1 MISSWLHKQ
10 KAKRFLQH
18 AFKMGEMGITYSYG
32 NTSGKIYPKIQAVT
46 LKKET
51 LEYVFTLPTGMDPKL
66 ITKQQFCFRQV
77 FGERIELKGDVK
89 KFTLTVYVS
98 SVPSMV
104 RYDKEQ
110 FQEQMEN
117 KRLPI
122 VCGLDMKGKKVAYDM
137 LKYPHLL
144 IAGETGT
151 GKSTQLR
158 SILTS
163 LISTLPPERLELYLC
178 DMKRSEFH
186 IFRNV
191 KQVKAVAVNPT
202 DMLPM
207 LEYLQQELNRRGDL
221 LDAHELAHIDDLPE
235 PLPYIVLCIDEVARL
250 KKERVIMDMIEE
262 ISAVGRALGI
272 LLILSMQRPDAN
284 LLDGALKNNL
294 TVRMGFKCADL
305 INSKIIGTPG
315 SEKLPGD
322 GRMLLKL
329 DGVDNLREIQ
339 APFLPLEKAK
349 IILERYKYPTNKKPA
364 ERKYE
369 PNNNGSN
376 IIDAIFEVLD

>member
-1 MISSWLHKQ
+1 
-10 KAKRFLQH
+10 
-18 AFKMGEMGITYSYG
+18 
-32 NTSGKIYPKIQAVT
+32 
-46 LKKET
+46 
-51 LEYVFTLPTGMDPKL
+51 
-66 ITKQQFCFRQV
+66 
-77 FGERIELKGDVK
+77 
-89 KFTLTVYVS
+89 
-98 SVPSMV
+98 
-104 RYDKEQ
+104 
-110 FQEQMEN
+110 
-117 KRLPI
+117 
-122 VCGLDMKGKKVAYDM
+122 M